1 MVSYST
7 GNADNRCNEVQ
18 SGLRPFVQS
27 CAHVRRESVPRADVV
42 RLMCDVKFRNMDR
55 KELEVEVE
63 RLLLKKKARRRKLT
77 KREELIL
84 AYTHYAAG
92 CSAC

>member
-1 MVSYST
+1 M
-7 GNADNRCNEVQ
+7 
-18 SGLRPFVQS
+18 
-27 CAHVRRESVPRADVV
+27 V
-42 RLMCDVKFRNMDR
+42 RLTCGVKFCNMDR

-63 RLLLKKKARRRKLT
+63 RLLLKKARRRKLT

-92 CSAC
+92 CSTCYAMVKVQR

>member
-1 MVSYST
+1 
-7 GNADNRCNEVQ
+7 
-18 SGLRPFVQS
+18 
-27 CAHVRRESVPRADVV
+27 
-42 RLMCDVKFRNMDR
+42 MCDVKFRNMDR

-63 RLLLKKKARRRKLT
+63 RLLLKKARRRKLT

-92 CSAC
+92 CSTCYAMVKVQR

>member
-1 MVSYST
+1 L
-7 GNADNRCNEVQ
+7 
-18 SGLRPFVQS
+18 GLRPFVQS

-42 RLMCDVKFRNMDR
+42 RPTCGVKFCNMDR

-84 AYTHYAAG
+84 AYTHYAGG
-92 CSAC
+92 CLTCYAMVKVQR